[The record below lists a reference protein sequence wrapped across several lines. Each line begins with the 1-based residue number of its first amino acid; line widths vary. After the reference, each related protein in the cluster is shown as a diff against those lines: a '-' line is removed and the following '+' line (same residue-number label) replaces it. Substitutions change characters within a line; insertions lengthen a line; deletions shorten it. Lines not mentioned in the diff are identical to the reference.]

1 MLEKQDYGN
10 QLCMFVNYN
19 FQIPYFSPSSAEEFH
34 FREMEYGTTSVM
46 ENSLTLNAGDKIAHW
61 ERK

>member
-1 MLEKQDYGN
+1 M
-10 QLCMFVNYN
+10 
-19 FQIPYFSPSSAEEFH
+19 SPSSAAEFH

-61 ERK
+61 ERENEMNRSDFTGLIKMVTSA

>member
-1 MLEKQDYGN
+1 M
-10 QLCMFVNYN
+10 
-19 FQIPYFSPSSAEEFH
+19 SPSSAAEFH

-61 ERK
+61 ERENEMNRSDFKGLIKMVTSA